1 MRPLRSALCGA
12 LVVLGPEKLVK
23 NCENNATN
31 EMPAI
36 ASEILAL
43 GSVLAVTLLWKFP
56 VDDVFRFSG

>member
-31 EMPAI
+31 VMPAI
-36 ASEILAL
+36 ASEILHC
-43 GSVLAVTLLWKFP
+43 
-56 VDDVFRFSG
+56 FRFGSRSDFIMEISG